1 MDKTPEIIDHCL
13 SYIKIYSAKHWKRSN
28 MKLKTMT
35 VREFQEILERE
46 VFPYPDAQIIFG
58 SGDLHY
64 YRIKGRKYNH
74 ENNMPELLQIEF
86 SEIYSVTG

>member
-1 MDKTPEIIDHCL
+1 
-13 SYIKIYSAKHWKRSN
+13 

-58 SGDLHY
+58 SGDLQF

-74 ENNMPELLQIEF
+74 QNNVPELLQIEF